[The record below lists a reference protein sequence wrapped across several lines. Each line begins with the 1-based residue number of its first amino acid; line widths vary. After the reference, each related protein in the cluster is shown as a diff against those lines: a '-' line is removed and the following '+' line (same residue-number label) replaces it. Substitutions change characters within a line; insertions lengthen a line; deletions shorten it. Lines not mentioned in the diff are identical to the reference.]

1 MAEQFDFQPLIQAV
15 VDGEGEDAVSLV
27 EQALMEGFTPN
38 QIIDS
43 GLVEGM
49 KIVSDKYDRKQY
61 FVPDLA
67 ASAEAMS
74 DALKTLMPFL
84 LTQADK
90 SKGVIVIGVVKE
102 CSQEIGKNI
111 VSATLSAAGFMVHD
125 LGINVAPRQ
134 FVDKAKE
141 TNANIIAMGS
151 PMLQTLKYFGETVEL
166 LKSEGMRDRVKVLV
180 GGAATNE
187 KTPEAFGADAWGRN
201 HAEAVTAAEK
211 LMGLAGGN

>member
-1 MAEQFDFQPLIQAV
+1 MDTQYDFQPLIQAV
-15 VDGEGEDAVSLV
+15 VDGEGEDAVALV
-27 EQALMEGFTPN
+27 GNALKQGLTPH
-38 QIIDS
+38 QIIDL

-84 LTQADK
+84 LTQSDK
-90 SKGVIVIGVVKE
+90 SKGIIVIGVVKE

-125 LGINVAPRQ
+125 LGINVSPQQ
-134 FVDKAKE
+134 FVEKAKE

-151 PMLQTLKYFGETVEL
+151 PMLQTLKYFGETVDL
-166 LKSEGMRDRVKVLV
+166 LKAEGLRDKIKVLV
-180 GGAATNE
+180 GGAATSEN
-187 KTPEAFGADAWGRN
+187 TPAAVGADAWRRN
-201 HAEAVTAAEK
+201 HAEAVLAAEN
-211 LMGLAGGN
+211 LMGLAGGK